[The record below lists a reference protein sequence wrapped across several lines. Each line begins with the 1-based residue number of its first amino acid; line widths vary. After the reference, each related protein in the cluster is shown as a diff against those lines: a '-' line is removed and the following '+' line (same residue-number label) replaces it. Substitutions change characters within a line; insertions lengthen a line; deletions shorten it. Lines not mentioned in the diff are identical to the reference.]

1 MRSESARVSD
11 IELGER
17 LRRAREAAKITQ
29 AGAGKVID
37 AARTT
42 IVAIEQGQRRV
53 RIDELQKL
61 AHAYGTSANALLR
74 KEALV
79 MDLVP
84 QFRRSAN
91 AAGDAVEKAIRL
103 LSNLVRAE
111 VELENALGIERV
123 RDYPPERPL
132 LPGDVRQQAEH
143 DAQELRERL
152 GLGPGPVRGVLGI
165 LDLHLGVRVF
175 ARPLDSKV
183 AGLYAFD
190 PAAGACMLLN
200 ANHPYERFSNSA
212 WHETGHFLSTRRQ
225 LEVLTT
231 DERFASREEVYAD
244 VFARAFL
251 LPERLVRQQFASI
264 TAGQSHFTRRHVILL
279 AQAFGVSREA
289 LVRRLEEL
297 KLVRRGTWDWFQ
309 DNGGITDEQAKQVLG
324 ELPDRKIEGLESGGL
339 VPHRLSLLAREAWKR
354 QIYSEGQL
362 MRLLDLDHI
371 GIREVLD
378 DAESEEGEADEL
390 VKILP

>member
-1 MRSESARVSD
+1 MGSESGRLSD

-29 AGAGKVID
+29 ADAGKVID

-42 IVAIEQGQRRV
+42 VVAIEQGQRRI

-74 KEALV
+74 KEAIV

-91 AAGDAVEKAIRL
+91 ATGDAVERAIRL

-190 PAAGACMLLN
+190 AAAGACMLFN
-200 ANHPYERFSNSA
+200 ANHPFERFSNSA

-378 DAESEEGEADEL
+378 DAESEEGEADEH